1 MDLVHR
7 GHAAR
12 LPRVTPYS
20 PLLSIAPWLPAA
32 GATFALAYAAGLS
45 GRALLVAPLSLLLF
59 GLWRASS
66 SLLERRR
73 LRNAADAWIA
83 RGHDASTGWYG
94 WRIAELT
101 APRER
106 KLLARSL
113 RSLIGDL
120 SSRGSTAAAPV
131 NRAALRPNKGLLLE
145 LAERLEALE
154 RPVRAAGVLTVQRLI
169 TSPDS
174 PLYRPPVLIEAPR
187 PVGRV
192 ASECAGRIR
201 AALDGLEVR

>member
-7 GHAAR
+7 GHAAQV
-12 LPRVTPYS
+12 PRVTPYS

-32 GATFALAYAAGLS
+32 GATFALGYVAGLS
-45 GRALLVAPLSLLLF
+45 RPALLVAPLSLLLF
-59 GLWRASS
+59 GLWRASC

-73 LRNAADAWIA
+73 LRNTADAWIA
-83 RGHDASTGWYG
+83 RGHEASTGWYG

-101 APRER
+101 TPRER

-113 RSLIGDL
+113 RSVVGDL
-120 SSRGSTAAAPV
+120 SSRGSAAAAPL
-131 NRAALRPNKGLLLE
+131 NRIALRPNVGLLLG
-145 LAERLEALE
+145 LAERLDALE
-154 RPVRAAGVLTVQRLI
+154 RPVRAAGVLTVQGLI

-187 PVGRV
+187 AGGKV
-192 ASECAGRIR
+192 ASECAGRLR